1 MARAEV
7 LRIRMEEGQRNRQGT
22 DPVGL
27 SGSLLGFWFWFL
39 LRMKWGAMGGL

>member
-27 SGSLLGFWFWFL
+27 SGSLLGFWFL

>member
-7 LRIRMEEGQRNRQGT
+7 LRIRMEEDRQGT

-27 SGSLLGFWFWFL
+27 SGSLLGFGFYSE
-39 LRMKWGAMGGL
+39 